1 MKIVKQMLMHLGA
14 LYEKSYTRRA
24 YSASFTLKLCLQH
37 LKRLRSPN
45 SMFLTKRHPPGFS
58 DS

>member
-1 MKIVKQMLMHLGA
+1 MKIVKQMLLHLST
-14 LYEKSYTRRA
+14 LYEKSYTRRE
-24 YSASFTLKLCLQH
+24 YSALIPNDLCLQH